1 MAKMLRNLIGVK
13 PETDS
18 GDLKRYLVQTILD
31 QGHLS
36 PLSLSVQPIIWE
48 LDHTMRLYPMPTA
61 LILADKYERY
71 ELTYEG
77 CHVFNPGTFQGTE
90 FGFSTY
96 YPETR
101 RSEPSLLGEEED

>member
-18 GDLKRYLVQTILD
+18 GDLKRYVGPLPPFAQLPWLTLLPLQLVQTILD

-61 LILADKYERY
+61 
-71 ELTYEG
+71 
-77 CHVFNPGTFQGTE
+77 V
-90 FGFSTY
+90 S
-96 YPETR
+96 
-101 RSEPSLLGEEED
+101 S